1 MLDLEQALND
11 LEECRCFSMFK
22 FLPSKRICK
31 RIFYQQLS
39 STMGWNNLSKAYK
52 QRSLHQISTKRIQ
65 FKIFISRTS
74 KTYICDGPKS
84 HRGLKLIK
92 SMERSLSKK
101 YHQKESLLYLLNK
114 LRINVEKTYGYVFN
128 TNGKSTS

>member
-1 MLDLEQALND
+1 MIVKNADVSA
-11 LEECRCFSMFK
+11 CS
-22 FLPSKRICK
+22 
-31 RIFYQQLS
+31 
-39 STMGWNNLSKAYK
+39 NLSQLKEYASEWAGMISQSHK

-84 HRGLKLIK
+84 RRGLKLIK

-101 YHQKESLLYLLNK
+101 YHQKESLLSLINIELMWRKHMGMFLIRMENRHHNSYIVIIVLNI
-114 LRINVEKTYGYVFN
+114 LSLGEKT
-128 TNGKSTS
+128 